1 MKGVEDPAFHVPLAE
16 EHIKYFTSS
25 SDANLTIVEGGSHYL
40 NATSPKETEEAIL
53 SMVKKHARTKM
64 NGNGEKHV

>member
-1 MKGVEDPAFHVPLAE
+1 VPLAE

-25 SDANLTIVEGGSHYL
+25 PDAKLTIVERGSHYL

-53 SMVKKHARTKM
+53 SMVKKHTLIKT
-64 NGNGEKHV
+64 NGDGEKHV